1 MIKTLIAVAVAGA
14 FALPVAALASAA
26 SDNIVVAQA
35 GGASGADTGASARQP
50 GANPPGTASPGASRD
65 TTTSTDRDTGAA
77 ARSNPSGAT
86 GASGTK
92 AGFERLDRN
101 GDGFISRDEA
111 KDAME
116 LNTRFSELDK
126 NNDGKLSREEY
137 NSLNTSTSGAAG
149 ATTGPQGVPGK
160 GPGGQEAASRP
171 LGSGDG
177 KTGATPK

>member
-1 MIKTLIAVAVAGA
+1 MIKTLIAVAVAGV

-65 TTTSTDRDTGAA
+65 TTTSTDRDTGA
-77 ARSNPSGAT
+77 
-86 GASGTK
+86 SGTK

-137 NSLNTSTSGAAG
+137 NSLNTSTSSAAG

-177 KTGATPK
+177 KTGATRK